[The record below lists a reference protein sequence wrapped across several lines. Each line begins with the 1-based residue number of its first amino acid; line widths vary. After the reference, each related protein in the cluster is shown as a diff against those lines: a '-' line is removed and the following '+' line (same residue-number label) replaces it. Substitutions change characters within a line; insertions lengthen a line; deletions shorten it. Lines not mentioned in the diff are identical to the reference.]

1 MKTRTITAVIALLLF
16 LPIVIIGSWPLL
28 ILVYLMAITGL
39 YEILKMNRIHIVS
52 LPGILS
58 LIALCM
64 VLIPQESFSP
74 AIADFQLE
82 IIVALALIMLST
94 TVVSKNR
101 FTFVDMGFCVLAV
114 AYIGIGFMYFFE
126 TRESGLIYIL
136 YALLIVWLTDTG
148 AYLFG
153 KAFGRRKLWPQIS
166 PNKTIEGSLGG
177 TLVSVLIPVVFVF
190 TGLMEGSLWLLIPF
204 TIVLSI
210 FGQMGDLVES
220 ALKRHFDVKDSGTF
234 LPGHGGILD
243 RFDSFIFVL
252 PLMNI
257 LPIHF
262 IITGEYYD
270 KTISILG
277 VTGSIGTQAL
287 DIIKKIRNILNSVQF
302 LPAAI

>member
-16 LPIVIIGSWPLL
+16 LPVVIIGSWPLL

-39 YEILKMNRIHIVS
+39 YEILKMNRIHIFS

-58 LIALCM
+58 LIALGM
-64 VLIPQESFSP
+64 VLIPQESYSP
-74 AIADFQLE
+74 TIADFQLE
-82 IIVALALIMLST
+82 IIVALALVMLST

-101 FTFVDMGFCVLAV
+101 FNFVDMSFCVMAV

-177 TLVSVLIPVVFVF
+177 TLVSVIIPIVFVM
-190 TGLMEGSLWLLIPF
+190 TGLMDGSLWLLIPF
-204 TIVLSI
+204 TIILSI

-257 LPIHF
+257 LPI
-262 IITGEYYD
+262 
-270 KTISILG
+270 IS
-277 VTGSIGTQAL
+277 
-287 DIIKKIRNILNSVQF
+287 
-302 LPAAI
+302 

>member
-16 LPIVIIGSWPLL
+16 LPIVIMGSWPLL
-28 ILVYLMAITGL
+28 VLVYLMAITGL
-39 YEILKMNRIHIVS
+39 YEILKMNRIHIFS

-64 VLIPQESFSP
+64 VLIPQKSYSP
-74 AIADFQLE
+74 NIAEYQLE
-82 IIVALALIMLST
+82 IIVGLALIMLST

-126 TRESGLIYIL
+126 TREAGLIYIL
-136 YALLIVWLTDTG
+136 YALLIVWLTDSG
-148 AYLFG
+148 AYILG

-166 PNKTIEGSLGG
+166 PNKTIEGSVGG
-177 TLVSVLIPVVFVF
+177 TLVSVIIPIVFVSF
-190 TGLMEGSLWLLIPF
+190 GVMEGSLWLLIPF

-257 LPIHF
+257 LPI
-262 IITGEYYD
+262 
-270 KTISILG
+270 IS
-277 VTGSIGTQAL
+277 
-287 DIIKKIRNILNSVQF
+287 
-302 LPAAI
+302 

>member
-16 LPIVIIGSWPLL
+16 LPVVIIGSWPLL
-28 ILVYLMAITGL
+28 ILVYLMAFTGL
-39 YEILKMNRIHIVS
+39 YEILKMNRIHIFS

-64 VLIPQESFSP
+64 ILIPQESYSP
-74 AIADFQLE
+74 AIGAFQLE

-177 TLVSVLIPVVFVF
+177 TLISVIIPVVFVL
-190 TGLMEGSLWLLIPF
+190 TGLMEGSLC
-204 TIVLSI
+204 S
-210 FGQMGDLVES
+210 
-220 ALKRHFDVKDSGTF
+220 
-234 LPGHGGILD
+234 
-243 RFDSFIFVL
+243 
-252 PLMNI
+252 
-257 LPIHF
+257 
-262 IITGEYYD
+262 
-270 KTISILG
+270 
-277 VTGSIGTQAL
+277 
-287 DIIKKIRNILNSVQF
+287 
-302 LPAAI
+302 

>member
-16 LPIVIIGSWPLL
+16 LPIVVIGSWPLL

-39 YEILKMNRIHIVS
+39 YEILKMNRIHIFS

-58 LIALCM
+58 LIALGM
-64 VLIPQESFSP
+64 VLIPQDSYSP
-74 AIADFQLE
+74 AIAEFQLE

-101 FTFVDMGFCVLAV
+101 FNFVDMSFCVMAV

-153 KAFGRRKLWPQIS
+153 KSFGKRKLWPQIS

-177 TLVSVLIPVVFVF
+177 TLVSVIIPVVFVM
-190 TGLMEGSLWLLIPF
+190 TGVMEGSLWLLIPF

-257 LPIHF
+257 LPI
-262 IITGEYYD
+262 
-270 KTISILG
+270 IS
-277 VTGSIGTQAL
+277 
-287 DIIKKIRNILNSVQF
+287 
-302 LPAAI
+302 

>member
-16 LPIVIIGSWPLL
+16 LPIVIMGSWPLL
-28 ILVYLMAITGL
+28 VLVYLMAVTGL
-39 YEILKMNRIHIVS
+39 YEILKMNRIHIFS

-64 VLIPQESFSP
+64 VLIPQESYSP
-74 AIADFQLE
+74 NIAEYQLE
-82 IIVALALIMLST
+82 IIVGLALIMLST

-126 TRESGLIYIL
+126 TREAGLIYIL
-136 YALLIVWLTDTG
+136 YALLIVWLTDSG
-148 AYLFG
+148 AYILG

-166 PNKTIEGSLGG
+166 PNKTIEGSVGG
-177 TLVSVLIPVVFVF
+177 TLVSVIIPIVFVSF
-190 TGLMEGSLWLLIPF
+190 GVMEGSLWLLIPF

-257 LPIHF
+257 LPI
-262 IITGEYYD
+262 
-270 KTISILG
+270 IS
-277 VTGSIGTQAL
+277 
-287 DIIKKIRNILNSVQF
+287 
-302 LPAAI
+302 

>member
-16 LPIVIIGSWPLL
+16 LPIVILGSWPLL
-28 ILVYLMAITGL
+28 VLVYLMAITGL
-39 YEILKMNRIHIVS
+39 YEILKMNRIHIFS

-64 VLIPQESFSP
+64 VLIPQESYSP
-74 AIADFQLE
+74 TIADFQLE

-101 FTFVDMGFCVLAV
+101 FNFVDMSFCVMAV

-153 KAFGRRKLWPQIS
+153 KSFGRRKLWPQIS

-177 TLVSVLIPVVFVF
+177 TLVSVLIPVIFVM

-257 LPIHF
+257 LPI
-262 IITGEYYD
+262 
-270 KTISILG
+270 IS
-277 VTGSIGTQAL
+277 
-287 DIIKKIRNILNSVQF
+287 
-302 LPAAI
+302 

>member
-16 LPIVIIGSWPLL
+16 LPIVIMGSWPLL
-28 ILVYLMAITGL
+28 VLVYLMAITGL
-39 YEILKMNRIHIVS
+39 YEILKMNRIHIFS

-64 VLIPQESFSP
+64 VLMPQESYSP
-74 AIADFQLE
+74 NIAEYQLE
-82 IIVALALIMLST
+82 IIVGLALIMLST

-126 TRESGLIYIL
+126 TREAGLIYIL
-136 YALLIVWLTDTG
+136 YALLIVWLTDSG
-148 AYLFG
+148 AYILG

-166 PNKTIEGSLGG
+166 PNKTIEGSVGG
-177 TLVSVLIPVVFVF
+177 TLVSVIIPIVFVSF
-190 TGLMEGSLWLLIPF
+190 GVMEGSLWLLIPF

-257 LPIHF
+257 LPI
-262 IITGEYYD
+262 
-270 KTISILG
+270 IS
-277 VTGSIGTQAL
+277 
-287 DIIKKIRNILNSVQF
+287 
-302 LPAAI
+302 

>member
-16 LPIVIIGSWPLL
+16 LPIVIMGSWPLL
-28 ILVYLMAITGL
+28 VLVYLMAITGL
-39 YEILKMNRIHIVS
+39 YEILKMNRIHIFS

-64 VLIPQESFSP
+64 VLIPQESYSP
-74 AIADFQLE
+74 NIAEYQLE
-82 IIVALALIMLST
+82 IIVGLALIMLST

-126 TRESGLIYIL
+126 TREAGLIYIL
-136 YALLIVWLTDTG
+136 YALLIVWLTDSG
-148 AYLFG
+148 AYILG

-166 PNKTIEGSLGG
+166 PNKTIEGSVGG
-177 TLVSVLIPVVFVF
+177 TLVSVIIPIVFVSF
-190 TGLMEGSLWLLIPF
+190 GVMEGSLWLLIPF

-257 LPIHF
+257 LPI
-262 IITGEYYD
+262 
-270 KTISILG
+270 IS
-277 VTGSIGTQAL
+277 
-287 DIIKKIRNILNSVQF
+287 
-302 LPAAI
+302 

>member
-16 LPIVIIGSWPLL
+16 LPIVILGSWPLL
-28 ILVYLMAITGL
+28 ILVYLMAITAL
-39 YEILKMNRIHIVS
+39 YEILKMNRIHIFS
-52 LPGILS
+52 LPGVLS

-64 VLIPQESFSP
+64 VLIPQESYSP

-101 FTFVDMGFCVLAV
+101 FNFVDMSFCVMAV

-153 KAFGRRKLWPQIS
+153 KSFGKRKLWPQIS

-177 TLVSVLIPVVFVF
+177 TLVSIIIPIVFVIA
-190 TGLMEGSLWLLIPF
+190 GLMEGSLWLLIPF
-204 TIVLSI
+204 TVVLSI

-257 LPIHF
+257 LPI
-262 IITGEYYD
+262 
-270 KTISILG
+270 IS
-277 VTGSIGTQAL
+277 
-287 DIIKKIRNILNSVQF
+287 
-302 LPAAI
+302 

>member
-16 LPIVIIGSWPLL
+16 LPIVILGSWPLL
-28 ILVYLMAITGL
+28 ILVYLMAITAL
-39 YEILKMNRIHIVS
+39 YEILKMNRIHIFS
-52 LPGILS
+52 LPGVLS

-64 VLIPQESFSP
+64 VLIPQESYSP

-101 FTFVDMGFCVLAV
+101 FNFVDMSFCVMAV

-153 KAFGRRKLWPQIS
+153 KSFGKRKLWPQIS

-177 TLVSVLIPVVFVF
+177 TLVSIIIPIVFVM

-257 LPIHF
+257 LPI
-262 IITGEYYD
+262 
-270 KTISILG
+270 IS
-277 VTGSIGTQAL
+277 
-287 DIIKKIRNILNSVQF
+287 
-302 LPAAI
+302 

>member
-16 LPIVIIGSWPLL
+16 LPIVIMGSWPLL
-28 ILVYLMAITGL
+28 VLVYLMAITGL
-39 YEILKMNRIHIVS
+39 YEILKMNRIHIFS

-64 VLIPQESFSP
+64 VLIPQESYSP
-74 AIADFQLE
+74 NIAEYQLE
-82 IIVALALIMLST
+82 IIVGLALIMLST

-126 TRESGLIYIL
+126 TREAGLIYIL
-136 YALLIVWLTDTG
+136 YALLIVWLTDSG
-148 AYLFG
+148 AYILG

-166 PNKTIEGSLGG
+166 PNKTIEGSVGG
-177 TLVSVLIPVVFVF
+177 TLVSVIIPIVFVSF
-190 TGLMEGSLWLLIPF
+190 GVMEGSLWLLIPF

-234 LPGHGGILD
+234 LPGHGGILY

-257 LPIHF
+257 LPI
-262 IITGEYYD
+262 
-270 KTISILG
+270 IS
-277 VTGSIGTQAL
+277 
-287 DIIKKIRNILNSVQF
+287 
-302 LPAAI
+302 

>member
-16 LPIVIIGSWPLL
+16 LPIVILGSWPLL

-39 YEILKMNRIHIVS
+39 YEILKMNRIHIFS

-64 VLIPQESFSP
+64 VLIPQESYSP
-74 AIADFQLE
+74 TIADFQLE

-101 FTFVDMGFCVLAV
+101 FNFVDMSFCVMAV

-153 KAFGRRKLWPQIS
+153 KSFGRRKLWPQIS

-177 TLVSVLIPVVFVF
+177 TLISVIIPVVFVM
-190 TGLMEGSLWLLIPF
+190 TGLMDGSLWLLIPF

-257 LPIHF
+257 LPI
-262 IITGEYYD
+262 
-270 KTISILG
+270 IS
-277 VTGSIGTQAL
+277 
-287 DIIKKIRNILNSVQF
+287 
-302 LPAAI
+302 

>member
-16 LPIVIIGSWPLL
+16 LPIVIMGSWPLL
-28 ILVYLMAITGL
+28 LLVYLMAITGL
-39 YEILKMNRIHIVS
+39 YEILKMNRIHIFS

-64 VLIPQESFSP
+64 VLIPQESYSP
-74 AIADFQLE
+74 NIAEYQLE
-82 IIVALALIMLST
+82 IIVGLALIMLST

-126 TRESGLIYIL
+126 TREAGLIYIL
-136 YALLIVWLTDTG
+136 YALLIVWLTDSG
-148 AYLFG
+148 AYILG

-166 PNKTIEGSLGG
+166 PNKTIEGSVGG
-177 TLVSVLIPVVFVF
+177 TLVSVIIPIVFVSF
-190 TGLMEGSLWLLIPF
+190 GVMEGSLWLLIPF

-257 LPIHF
+257 LPI
-262 IITGEYYD
+262 
-270 KTISILG
+270 IS
-277 VTGSIGTQAL
+277 
-287 DIIKKIRNILNSVQF
+287 
-302 LPAAI
+302 

>member
-1 MKTRTITAVIALLLF
+1 MKTRTITAVFALLLF
-16 LPIVIIGSWPLL
+16 LPIVILGSWPLL

-39 YEILKMNRIHIVS
+39 YEILKMNRIHIFS
-52 LPGILS
+52 LPGFLS

-64 VLIPQESFSP
+64 VLIPQESYSP
-74 AIADFQLE
+74 TIADFQLE

-101 FTFVDMGFCVLAV
+101 FNFVDMSFCVMAV

-153 KAFGRRKLWPQIS
+153 KSFGKRKLWPQIS

-177 TLVSVLIPVVFVF
+177 TLVSVIIPVVFVM

-257 LPIHF
+257 LPI
-262 IITGEYYD
+262 
-270 KTISILG
+270 IS
-277 VTGSIGTQAL
+277 
-287 DIIKKIRNILNSVQF
+287 
-302 LPAAI
+302 